1 MEQDPLAMNTPM
13 TLADFQRQ
21 IERLYG
27 EKDRRRGL
35 AGTFLWFVEEVGEL
49 ASALRDGTRAELEG
63 EFADVLAWLTT
74 LASLTDVELE
84 QAAAKYGRGCPV
96 CSRCPCTCPE
106 PKP

>member
-1 MEQDPLAMNTPM
+1 MNTPL

-35 AGTFLWFVEEVGEL
+35 SGTFMWFVEEVGEL
-49 ASALRDGTRAELEG
+49 AAALREGSRAEQEN
-63 EFADVLAWLTT
+63 EFADVLAWLST
-74 LASLTDVELE
+74 LASLANVELE
-84 QAAAKYGRGCPV
+84 EAAAKYTASCPV